1 MGLVPVS
8 AVLGKKGRFEH
19 VFLTVSFKKLK
30 PMATPDKGLI
40 I

>member
-8 AVLGKKGRFEH
+8 SSSWEKGKFEH

-30 PMATPDKGLI
+30 PMATPDTGLI